1 MDVAVSMTSSEHA
14 PSSYDPIRSTITES
28 PSSVQAQR
36 SLQQSMSD
44 LTSTHS
50 PRRFHTSSS
59 RTSPTPPSFHQLENI
74 DMDLA
79 PLAPQPDSRSTW
91 RATNHSA
98 SSAVPD
104 GQDHDR
110 METDEEDNDSSSE
123 EDPGDHN
130 QEGGQLD
137 LMENNH
143 TSSEYDEVMDT
154 APDEPHGE
162 DSAAPSFGSP
172 PRSPTSPP
180 AVEIVTSENM
190 ATSTHVPDELHPA
203 IVGAPPTTVATPPT
217 IEETS
222 TAQLTTPSQEATGPT
237 NTETTPTENAAPQD
251 AAASPPAAAGETSLS
266 QPASNEQGTHER
278 PEGREDEESQDGGES
293 SDEEER
299 PYWADFVEDTSM
311 PSERELKL
319 IEEDGQENDALD
331 YPEYIP
337 GDSGRITWI
346 VNPVHGTPTAPNR
359 ERIMKSPAVLIGGH
373 YWSIKY
379 YPRGNDG
386 TEHMSV
392 YLECSPTAPKDEE
405 AEKDPEAEAEAKDV
419 PVAGDGAQSGNEVE
433 RTATER
439 DEGPQAS
446 VANPAEPTHSRE
458 ASETKPDTDRSRE
471 QTTWEVAAQVGCV
484 VYNPNEPRVN
494 TFRKSSHAFNPQNS
508 DWGWTR
514 FHGPWETI
522 HQRQRNQ
529 RSALLRNDT
538 LAFTAYIRTVKD
550 DTKNLWWHAPK
561 KGADWDSYERIGV
574 KSLATGSSK
583 DFRDNAIIAA
593 ISCWL
598 HLLPIIDLIEGMA
611 IPSSLGDRKRPLFAA
626 LQQLLQYM
634 FSKPEETGRNS
645 MMNFVAWL
653 DWYST
658 ETNRF
663 RFDMPDPVAV
673 WDTIRRL
680 MNYEAFGSGDMATA
694 SDCLQ
699 QVLLLKQPDPWK
711 DESPIFA
718 TALGHDSS
726 ATTQSQPKEPR
737 SVQET
742 VDLASASDKKGQSW
756 PGFVGQDPKCR
767 EMPSILQ
774 IELHRQQYDKK
785 ARHWDKLTHR
795 IELNEQ
801 ITYQASEYGSQHDYT
816 LFGMVVHSGGLDSQ
830 DFYSVV
836 RPQGPG
842 TRWIKYSGGNLHRE
856 ASCLTTTQAVTAH
869 EGKGNSSTGN
879 AAVAYVVLYV
889 RTDMLSGILVPCDR
903 LSMAQTPLSQ
913 STTKPEDTESEE
925 EISIRTYRSTIFNS
939 YMGRGLPDLWSSE
952 INGLEGPYFD
962 LRLPKSTTLLQI
974 TERLDSLHP
983 KEVDDNECNLYYLEI
998 GLNTSR
1004 GLPRLVAA
1012 RPSDTVEQVAS
1023 RYDGCRIWVHY
1034 QPEDKTQKP
1043 EDVKEDEG
1051 RIETQQAPSESQ
1063 TVADEP
1069 ADADHTS
1076 GEPADADHTSGEP
1089 ADAENTSDEPVDA
1102 EMTQEPPVETPVQN
1116 GETEAQNEVQDGSRS
1131 PQFRSDSPIGD
1142 AASPTRDEAR
1152 PTSPLLPA
1160 STEAEDAVMADTDNS
1175 MESEQSGV
1183 TPKVLTVPYTY
1194 FFVKLF
1200 DSQAQTLQGVG
1211 SKRVPSD
1218 SDIYTQVTAIL
1229 GSEDSF
1235 DIFHESSR
1243 CIHELDRVRSGRTFE
1258 AQDPR
1263 DGCVYIAQRRPTAEE
1278 TDKLVAEGKHP
1289 DPISYFTYLRYY
1301 DDPSY
1306 LNSHY
1311 ADCSFG
1317 TAEYQSISVLN
1328 GLIHGQGTIISPSG
1342 DVYTGNFVS
1351 NARSGQGTMAYSNG
1365 DTYVGSFAA
1374 NDREGQGTMTYNTTN
1389 NVYEGGWKKGR
1400 RHGKGTMKF
1409 EVADEEMQICKIC
1422 YENEIDAV
1430 FYDCGHV
1437 VACEECARQ
1446 VDHCPICRKG
1456 VRGVCRIWRT

>member
-14 PSSYDPIRSTITES
+14 PSSYDPIRSTLTDS
-28 PSSVQAQR
+28 PPSIQAQR

-59 RTSPTPPSFHQLENI
+59 RTSPTPPSFHQLENVN
-74 DMDLA
+74 MDIA
-79 PLAPQPDSRSTW
+79 PLVPQSNHRSTW
-91 RATNHSA
+91 RATNPSA
-98 SSAVPD
+98 ASTTPD

-123 EDPGDHN
+123 EDLGDHN
-130 QEGGQLD
+130 PEGGQLD
-137 LMENNH
+137 LTENH
-143 TSSEYDEVMDT
+143 PTASEYDEMMDT
-154 APDEPHGE
+154 TPDEPHNE
-162 DSAAPSFGSP
+162 ELAAPPFESP
-172 PRSPTSPP
+172 PQSPP
-180 AVEIVTSENM
+180 GGPAPENVIAENM
-190 ATSTHVPDELHPA
+190 ATDTQLPDDSHP
-203 IVGAPPTTVATPPT
+203 VNGGAPPATPS
-217 IEETS
+217 IDQETS
-222 TAQLTTPSQEATGPT
+222 TTWLTAASQEAPEPT
-237 NTETTPTENAAPQD
+237 NAETTPTGNVAPQDAAPQDVAPQD
-251 AAASPPAAAGETSLS
+251 AAASPPAVAGEASLP
-266 QPASNEQGTHER
+266 QAESNERDNQGR
-278 PEGREDEESQDGGES
+278 PEGREDSESQDGES

-299 PYWADFVEDTSM
+299 PYWADFVEDTST
-311 PSERELKL
+311 PSERELTT

-331 YPEYIP
+331 HERWESLTFEHLEDPEYIP
-337 GDSGRITWI
+337 GESGRITWV
-346 VNPVHGTPTAPNR
+346 VNPIHGTHTAPNR
-359 ERIMKSPAVLIGGH
+359 EKILKSPSVLIGGH
-373 YWSIKY
+373 YWRIKC

-386 TEHMSV
+386 TEFMSV
-392 YLECSPTAPKDEE
+392 YIECSPKAPEE
-405 AEKDPEAEAEAKDV
+405 GEVDRDVDAEAKDRL
-419 PVAGDGAQSGNEVE
+419 VARDGAQLDNEAGD
-433 RTATER
+433 TSAER
-439 DEGPQAS
+439 DGGPQANGATS
-446 VANPAEPTHSRE
+446 EDSTGGRA
-458 ASETKPDTDRSRE
+458 ASEAGSEVEESSEDD
-471 QTTWEVAAQVGCV
+471 TWEIAAQVGCV

-494 TFRKSSHAFNPQNS
+494 TFRKSSHAFNPHNS

-514 FHGPWETI
+514 FHGPWENM

-583 DFRDNAIIAA
+583 DSKDNAIIAA

-598 HLLPIIDLIEGMA
+598 HLLPIVNLVEGMP
-611 IPSSLGDRKRPLFAA
+611 IPKSLSDRNRPFFAA

-634 FSKPEETGRNS
+634 FSKPEETGRSS
-645 MMNFVAWL
+645 MTTFVAWL
-653 DWYST
+653 DWYLT
-658 ETNRF
+658 ETHRP

-673 WDTIRRL
+673 WDTVRRI
-680 MNYEAFGSGDMATA
+680 MNYEASGSGDMATT

-699 QVLLLKQPDPWK
+699 EVLLLKQPDPWK
-711 DESPIFA
+711 DESPIFSA
-718 TALGHDSS
+718 ALGHHSG
-726 ATTQSQPKEPR
+726 ATTQSQSKEPR

-742 VDLASASDKKGQSW
+742 VDLASASDTKGQPW
-756 PGFVGQDPKCR
+756 PSFVGQDRKCR
-767 EMPSILQ
+767 ERPLILQ

-801 ITYQASEYGSQHDYT
+801 IRYQAPGNGPQHDYT
-816 LFGMVVHSGGLDSQ
+816 LFAMVVHSGGLDSQ

-842 TRWIKYSGGNLHRE
+842 TRWIQYSGGNLHRE

-879 AAVAYVVLYV
+879 AAVAYVVLYI
-889 RTDMLSGILVPCDR
+889 RTDMLSSILLPSHH
-903 LSMAQTPLSQ
+903 LSKAQQSIPQ

-925 EISIRTYRSTIFNS
+925 EVSIRTYRSTMFDFHI
-939 YMGRGLPDLWSSE
+939 GRGLPDLWGSDSYD
-952 INGLEGPYFD
+952 LDCPFVD
-962 LRLPKSTTLLQI
+962 LRLPKSTTLSQV
-974 TERLDSLHP
+974 TKCLDDLHP
-983 KEVDDNECNLYYLEI
+983 KEVDDNQCSLYYLEI
-998 GLNTSR
+998 GLKTSR
-1004 GLPRLVAA
+1004 GLPRLIAA
-1012 RPSDTVEQVAS
+1012 RQSDTVGDVAS
-1023 RYDGCRIWVHY
+1023 KYEGCRIWVHY
-1034 QPEDKTQKP
+1034 QPEDKTQKQDDANEEQDP
-1043 EDVKEDEG
+1043 TG
-1051 RIETQQAPSESQ
+1051 TQQAPFEAQ
-1063 TVADEP
+1063 TVPNGA
-1069 ADADHTS
+1069 ADAGNTS
-1076 GEPADADHTSGEP
+1076 G
-1089 ADAENTSDEPVDA
+1089 EPVDA
-1102 EMTQEPPVETPVQN
+1102 EMTQEAPVESPVRIE
-1116 GETEAQNEVQDGSRS
+1116 ETEAPDEVQVGPGSPASRGQS
-1131 PQFRSDSPIGD
+1131 P
-1142 AASPTRDEAR
+1142 ARDEA
-1152 PTSPLLPA
+1152 PSSPPPELPQA
-1160 STEAEDAVMADTDNS
+1160 STETEDAVMTDTDHT
-1175 MESEQSGV
+1175 MESDQREIRTTHQ
-1183 TPKVLTVPYTY
+1183 PQTVPHTY

-1200 DSQAQTLQGVG
+1200 DSQAQTLRGVG
-1211 SKRVPSD
+1211 SKLVPSD
-1218 SDIYTQVTAIL
+1218 SDIHKQVTAIL
-1229 GSEDSF
+1229 DSEDSY

-1243 CIHELDRVRSGRTFE
+1243 CIHELDRIRSGRTFE

-1278 TDKLVAEGKHP
+1278 TEQLVAEGKHP
-1289 DPISYFTYLRYY
+1289 DPISFFTYLRYN

-1306 LNSHY
+1306 LITHY

-1317 TAEYQSISVLN
+1317 TAEYQSISLRN
-1328 GLIHGQGTIISPSG
+1328 GLIHGPGTIISPSG

-1351 NARSGQGTMAYSNG
+1351 SSRSGQGTMAYSNG

-1374 NDREGQGTMTYNTTN
+1374 NEREGHGTMTYNTTN

-1400 RHGKGTMKF
+1400 RHGKGTMRF